1 MIYKDYNNIKFFI
14 IFLILNLA
22 GETIYCQQDNS
33 FNQYMFG
40 HQILNPAYSGS
51 KNVSNITSLSRSQWT
66 GFEGAPLSQSILFN
80 SPIGK
85 RNLGF
90 GVSAQADAIGP
101 ITNTETSLDL
111 SYHLKFSGDQNW
123 LSLGL
128 KLGAQNFLL
137 DTESLIYF
145 DQNDSSF
152 NSNSNSEF
160 IPNIGFGL
168 YYYSSK
174 FYFGFSIP
182 RMIEDELNFVKRHF
196 YFTGGGLISLRD
208 NVQLKPSL
216 LLKKAS
222 GTVLAYDISLLL
234 LLNNSYWFGP
244 QFKSKAF
251 FGAQDQILEGSI
263 SFLAGINL
271 NKNISIG
278 YAYGNV
284 INLGINNLSSH
295 ELLLR
300 FDFSPRVLGILRS
313 PRFF

>member
-1 MIYKDYNNIKFFI
+1 MIYRDYKKSKFYVT
-14 IFLILNLA
+14 FLILNVV
-22 GETIYCQQDNS
+22 GGTIYCQQENS

-66 GFEGAPLSQSILFN
+66 GFEGAPISQSISFN

-85 RNLGF
+85 RNLGI

-101 ITNTETSLDL
+101 LTNTETSLDF
-111 SYHLKFSGDQNW
+111 SYHLKFSDDQNW

-128 KLGAQNFLL
+128 KFGAQNFLL
-137 DTESLIYF
+137 DTQSLRFF
-145 DQNDSSF
+145 DRDDPSF
-152 NSNSNSEF
+152 NSNTKF

-168 YYYSSK
+168 YYYTPK
-174 FYFGFSIP
+174 LYLGFSIP
-182 RMIEDELNFVKRHF
+182 RMIEDELSFVKRHF
-196 YFTGGGLISLRD
+196 YFIGGGLISLKD

-216 LLKKAS
+216 LLKKTS
-222 GTVLAYDISLLL
+222 GTVLAYDISLLM

-244 QFKSKAF
+244 QFKSKAA
-251 FGAQDQILEGSI
+251 FGPQDQILDGSI
-263 SFLAGINL
+263 SFLIGINL
-271 NKNISIG
+271 NENISIG
-278 YAYGNV
+278 YAYGNA
-284 INLGINNLSSH
+284 INLGTNNSSSH

-313 PRFF
+313 PRIF

>member
-1 MIYKDYNNIKFFI
+1 MIYIDYKNIKFYVT
-14 IFLILNLA
+14 FLILNVV
-22 GETIYCQQDNS
+22 GGTIYCQQENS

-66 GFEGAPLSQSILFN
+66 GFEGAPLSQSISFN

-85 RNLGF
+85 RNLGI
-90 GVSAQADAIGP
+90 GVSAQADVIGP
-101 ITNTETSLDL
+101 LTNTETSLDF
-111 SYHLKFSGDQNW
+111 SYHLKFSGNQNW

-137 DTESLIYF
+137 DTPSLRYF
-145 DQNDSSF
+145 DRNDPSF
-152 NSNSNSEF
+152 NSNSNNEF

-168 YYYSSK
+168 YYYSPK

-182 RMIEDELNFVKRHF
+182 KMIEDELNFVKRHF
-196 YFTGGGLISLRD
+196 YFIGGGLISLRD

-216 LLKKAS
+216 LLKKTS

-234 LLNNSYWFGP
+234 FLNNSYWFGP
-244 QFKSKAF
+244 QFKSKASF
-251 FGAQDQILEGSI
+251 VPQDQILDGSI

-278 YAYGNV
+278 YAYGNA
-284 INLGINNLSSH
+284 INLGINNSSSH

-313 PRFF
+313 PRIF

>member
-1 MIYKDYNNIKFFI
+1 MTYINYKKIKFCV
-14 IFLILNLA
+14 IFLITNLVS
-22 GETIYCQQDNS
+22 ETIYCQQENS

-40 HQILNPAYSGS
+40 HQTLNPAYSGS

-66 GFEGAPLSQSILFN
+66 GFEGAPISQSISFN

-85 RNLGF
+85 RNLGI
-90 GVSAQADAIGP
+90 GVSAQVDAIGP
-101 ITNTETSLDL
+101 LTNTETSLDF

-137 DTESLIYF
+137 DTPSLRYF
-145 DQNDSSF
+145 DRNDPSF
-152 NSNSNSEF
+152 NSNSEF

-168 YYYSSK
+168 YYYSPK

-196 YFTGGGLISLRD
+196 YFIGGGLISLRD

-216 LLKKAS
+216 LLKKII

-234 LLNNSYWFGP
+234 LINNSYWLGP
-244 QFKSKAF
+244 QFKSKASF
-251 FGAQDQILEGSI
+251 VPKDEILDGSI

-278 YAYGNV
+278 YAYGNA
-284 INLGINNLSSH
+284 INLGINNSSSH

-313 PRFF
+313 PRIF